1 MHGNG
6 FGINWGARAMNK
18 YHDIEVII
26 NNKRYT
32 LSGYESEEYLQKIA
46 SFINSKHNEFRN
58 KDAYK
63 FLDTDLKNILI
74 QINIAD
80 DYHKAKDKMKEME
93 AENDSKNKEI
103 FDLKHEV
110 IAAQTKLDTA
120 QKELEELKKELNEA
134 QKRIVRLE
142 TELNEAKKK
151 DNY

>member
-1 MHGNG
+1 
-6 FGINWGARAMNK
+6 MNK

-46 SFINSKHNEFRN
+46 SYINSKHVEFRS

-63 FLDTDLKNILI
+63 FLDTELKNILM

-80 DYHKAKDKMKEME
+80 DYFKTLDKLKETQG
-93 AENDSKNKEI
+93 ENASIGKEI

-110 IAAQTKLDTA
+110 IAKQSQLDTA
-120 QKELEELKKELNEA
+120 RKEIEDMKKELHET
-134 QKRIVRLE
+134 QKKIVRLE
-142 TELNEAKKK
+142 TELNDAGR
-151 DNY
+151 NR

>member
-1 MHGNG
+1 
-6 FGINWGARAMNK
+6 MNK

-46 SFINSKHNEFRN
+46 SYINNKHAEFRN

-63 FLDTDLKNILI
+63 FLDSDLKNILL

-80 DYHKAKDKMKEME
+80 DYYKTIFKINDLEKENEAKS
-93 AENDSKNKEI
+93 NEI

-110 IAAQTKLDTA
+110 IAAQTKLDA
-120 QKELEELKKELNEA
+120 AHKEIEELKKELYEA
-134 QKRIVRLE
+134 QKKIVRLE
-142 TELNEAKKK
+142 TELSDTEKIR
-151 DNY
+151 